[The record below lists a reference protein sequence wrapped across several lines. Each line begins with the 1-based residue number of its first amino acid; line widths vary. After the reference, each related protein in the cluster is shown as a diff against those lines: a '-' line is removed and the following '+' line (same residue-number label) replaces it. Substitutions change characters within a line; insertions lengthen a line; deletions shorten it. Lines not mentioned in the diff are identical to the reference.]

1 MRIVTLT
8 NETKDNIL
16 ENLLKRSPNSYGE
29 YEGQVA
35 EIIENVR
42 KNKDSAIFEYSKKFD
57 HADINAENILVS
69 EEEIK

>member
-42 KNKDSAIFEYSKKFD
+42 KNKDSAIFEYSKKF
-57 HADINAENILVS
+57 AISKVTNVIIENI
-69 EEEIK
+69 EEL